1 MLQHNKK
8 AREYTDG
15 TASCS
20 NPRLS
25 LAMHIMGDKF
35 MINLMDLADTV
46 ITLEETA
53 PDTVE
58 MKVQTQDGTTT
69 TTLHRNP
76 DGVLVEQKGT
86 AHE

>member
-1 MLQHNKK
+1 MKLRTTVMLEPN
-8 AREYTDG
+8 
-15 TASCS
+15 
-20 NPRLS
+20 
-25 LAMHIMGDKF
+25 
-35 MINLMDLADTV
+35 
-46 ITLEETA
+46 TA

-76 DGVLVEQKGT
+76 DGVLVEEQKGT

>member
-1 MLQHNKK
+1 
-8 AREYTDG
+8 
-15 TASCS
+15 
-20 NPRLS
+20 
-25 LAMHIMGDKF
+25 

-69 TTLHRNP
+69 TTLRRNP

>member
-1 MLQHNKK
+1 
-8 AREYTDG
+8 
-15 TASCS
+15 
-20 NPRLS
+20 
-25 LAMHIMGDKF
+25 

-53 PDTVE
+53 PDALE
-58 MKVQTQDGTTT
+58 MRVQTQDGTTT

-76 DGVLVEQKGT
+76 DGVLVEEQKGT

>member
-1 MLQHNKK
+1 
-8 AREYTDG
+8 
-15 TASCS
+15 
-20 NPRLS
+20 
-25 LAMHIMGDKF
+25 

-76 DGVLVEQKGT
+76 DGVLVEEQKGT